1 MGVDPLATRGADRI
15 ATGKVAAVGKT
26 LQATLNEHIVVADPR
41 RLLLDGGP
49 GLVLNRG
56 EALRVITGAFIRPAA
71 PAGRRWY
78 RCPRARTSS
87 PRRIRHVGR

>member
-15 ATGKVAAVGKT
+15 ATEEVAAVGKA
-26 LQATLNEHIVVADPR
+26 LQVTLNDHIVVADPR
-41 RLLLDGGP
+41 RLLLDGRAGW
-49 GLVLNRG
+49 VLNRG

-78 RCPRARTSS
+78 RCPRARRSS
-87 PRRIRHVGR
+87 PRRVRHVGR